1 MNKTKLRFATL
12 LFTCSIM
19 LSGCASALSGRHIK
33 LKEIDNHPIIVSTYD
48 YQGQKVDNFK
58 LKQADIVSDSKISNA
73 IDVKYGQ
80 NKIIHANNPMIAYV
94 NLTNFADQYDENI
107 ANKKYIDVFGNRIV
121 ALNKAHPE
129 AGEIYGMFR
138 DRFPSDG
145 TVVIIKSDSGSPIGI
160 FAGHEVSVKDFGDDD
175 KSTAE
180 ITLDGHK
187 TFIHNTAYTL
197 YPVSAL
203 KAMYKNHKATD
214 TSHQAGVKTK
224 SIIPNTDTTTSG
236 KKHK

>member
-1 MNKTKLRFATL
+1 MHKTKIKFATL
-12 LFTCSIM
+12 LLTCSTM
-19 LSGCASALSGRHIK
+19 LSGCASALSGQHIK
-33 LKEIDNHPIIVSTYD
+33 LKQIDNYPVIVSTYD

-94 NLTNFADQYDENI
+94 NLTNFADQYDRNI
-107 ANKKYIDVFGNRIV
+107 ANKGYIDAFGNKIM
-121 ALNKAHPE
+121 ASSKAHPE
-129 AGEIYGMFR
+129 SGEIYGMFH
-138 DRFPSDG
+138 DQFPSDG

-160 FAGHEVSVKDFGDDD
+160 FAGHEVSVKDFGNDD

-180 ITLDGHK
+180 IMLDGHK
-187 TFIHNTAYTL
+187 IFIYNTAYTL

-203 KAMYKNHKATD
+203 KAMYKNHKATN

-224 SIIPNTDTTTSG
+224 SVLPNTDTGT
-236 KKHK
+236 KKNNK